1 MASSQKPDTDTES
14 DFDDEDEETSVR
26 NPNSP
31 FGVVNPNSAVTPAPA
46 PPRLPPPLCRRFRRR
61 RPPRLLRRL
70 RFGADKEERLQTLIC
85 GCRLLR

>member
-14 DFDDEDEETSVR
+14 DFDDEEEETSVR

-46 PPRLPPPLCRRFRRR
+46 PLVC
-61 RPPRLLRRL
+61 LLR
-70 RFGADKEERLQTLIC
+70 FAGDSAAGA
-85 GCRLLR
+85 LLGSFVATVRG